1 MPWEGAQS
9 ATACSPPPS
18 GRGRGEGQLEAGRAL
33 AVPML
38 PDADVKTALERSGR
52 TNAISHDP
60 LLVGDLTLVP
70 NLTVLPIR
78 NTSSGGSPRQIR
90 LISHAMKASGCQD
103 A

>member
-38 PDADVKTALERSGR
+38 PDADVKTALGAMLRFAEAFRR
-52 TNAISHDP
+52 LRWVMHRVAA
-60 LLVGDLTLVP
+60 
-70 NLTVLPIR
+70 
-78 NTSSGGSPRQIR
+78 GGVFQPR
-90 LISHAMKASGCQD
+90 AD
-103 A
+103 VV